1 MTLQDILNSNLSD
14 QHKLEIIS
22 YLQQGG
28 NTPEQKGKTI
38 TPTETIIIGDK
49 EYDVVVA
56 DTPEL
61 RKKGLEPYSYLN
73 ADEGML
79 FIFDEETTDY
89 FTMKNCAIDLDI
101 VFIDSEGEVIQVSSV
116 KAYDPK
122 PVTCE
127 EPYQFV
133 LEVNINSGIE
143 LEDELEQEDES
154 LSEEEKQF
162 AGEHNKMLVLDANG
176 DVQMKLSGGE
186 RIFSRIKTRQI
197 IKAVLKA
204 YKNDTDS
211 EYRRVGRIVLKELDA
226 QDNREPEYTQ
236 LKS

>member
-28 NTPEQKGKTI
+28 NTPEQKGETI
-38 TPTETIIIGDK
+38 TPTETIIVGDK
-49 EYDVVVA
+49 EYDVAVA
-56 DTPEL
+56 ATPEL
-61 RKKGLEPYSYLN
+61 RKEGLEPYSYLK
-73 ADEGML
+73 DGEGML

-89 FTMKNCAIDLDI
+89 FTMENCGIDLDI

-116 KAYDPK
+116 KAYDSK

-143 LEDELEQEDES
+143 VEDELEQEDDS

-186 RIFSRIKTRQI
+186 RIFSRICTRKM
-197 IKAVLKA
+197 IKAAIQA
-204 YKNDTDS
+204 YREDTDLA
-211 EYRRVGRIVLKELDA
+211 YRKVGRLVLKELNA
-226 QDNREPEYTQ
+226 
-236 LKS
+236 